1 MTDLAFYIPYQF
13 PRMFL
18 AASLDVSRGSRK
30 LTLLLFKSRRLLIQL
45 LGVALIVLVAP
56 FAAQAKDKWR
66 SVRTNNFLLIG
77 NGTEKEIREVATKL
91 EQFRDVFNR
100 LFTGSKINTPV
111 PTTVIVF
118 KSLSSYKPF
127 SLPNSTGYFQK
138 GDDVNYIT
146 LTTDVSTES
155 PFGIIYHEY
164 VHLLVESIS
173 GKAPAWFN
181 EGLAEYY
188 SSFNIVDDKRV
199 HLGELLPHHF
209 QTLRENRLLPLKKL
223 FDVRYDSPEY
233 NERSKRG
240 IFYAQSW
247 ALVHYL
253 LLSNHGQRATQLNK
267 FVQLLG
273 ANLPTDEAFK
283 QAFQIEMET
292 LETELRGYI
301 FGNTFHVQIT
311 TFNRK
316 FEFDREFKVSLLSEA
331 EVEAYLGDLLLHRH
345 LLAEA
350 EQRLQRALTIDPN
363 QGVAL
368 TSLGILRTRQGRFTE
383 ARQALQ
389 KAVKADANNYL
400 AHYHYAY
407 VLSRE
412 EMDDNNWVY
421 MYAPE
426 NAATMRFE
434 LTKAIE
440 LNPDFPESYALLAF
454 VYMVMGDDLNRSM
467 ELLKKAQALS
477 PGRPDLAFT
486 LAQIQMRQRN
496 FDLARNALD
505 PLLAA
510 ADSQLR
516 ARAES
521 LLDLI
526 KNREEQTAQAELE
539 RGNHSPAPGPT
550 SKDYQPPSESDLVHE
565 RLGAIQPGQSRIQGQ
580 FNKLECEDNGTAY
593 FYVQTSE
600 RLYKV
605 RASKLRAVKLTTY
618 VQVDRTLTCGQ
629 RKSPENVVVTFRPT
643 TDAKD
648 MRAKIDGDVLTVDL
662 VPKEFQL
669 KN

>member
-1 MTDLAFYIPYQF
+1 
-13 PRMFL
+13 
-18 AASLDVSRGSRK
+18 
-30 LTLLLFKSRRLLIQL
+30 LTLLLSKSRFLIL
-45 LGVALIVLVAP
+45 WLGVVLIVLATA
-56 FAAQAKDKWR
+56 FAAQARDNWR
-66 SVRTNNFLLIG
+66 SIRTKNFLLIG
-77 NGTEKEIREVATKL
+77 NGSEKEIREVATKL

-173 GKAPAWFN
+173 GRTPAWFN

-188 SSFNIVDDKRV
+188 SSFDVVDDKKV
-199 HLGELLPHHF
+199 HLGELLPYHF

-223 FDVRYDSPEY
+223 FEVRYDSPEY

-253 LLSNHGQRATQLNK
+253 LLGNHGQRAPQLNK
-267 FVQLLG
+267 FVQLIG
-273 ANLPTDEAFK
+273 ANLPIEEAFK

-292 LETELRGYI
+292 LESELRSYI

-316 FEFDREFKVSLLSEA
+316 LEFDREFKVSLLSEA

-350 EQRLQRALTIDPN
+350 ERRLQRALALDPN
-363 QGVAL
+363 QGIAL

-383 ARQALQ
+383 ARLALQ
-389 KAVKADANNYL
+389 KAVRTDSTNYL

-407 VLSRE
+407 ALSRE
-412 EMDDNNWVY
+412 AMDDNNWVY

-434 LTKAIE
+434 LTRAIE

-454 VYMVMGDDLNRSM
+454 VYMVMGDDLDRSM

-486 LAQIQMRQRN
+486 LAQIQMRQKK
-496 FDLARNALD
+496 FDLARHALD

-510 ADSQLR
+510 QDPGLR
-516 ARAES
+516 ERAQS
-521 LLDLI
+521 LLVLI
-526 KNREEQTAQAELE
+526 KNREEQTAQSELE
-539 RGNHSPAPGPT
+539 RENSLTAPRPT
-550 SKDYQPPSESDLVHE
+550 NKDYQPPSELDLVRE
-565 RLGAIQPGQSRIQGQ
+565 QLGAIPPGQSRIQGL

-593 FYVQTSE
+593 FFVQAGD

-629 RKSPENVVVTFRPT
+629 RKSPENVVITFRPT

-648 MRAKIDGDVLTVDL
+648 MRAKIDGDMFAVDL
-662 VPKEFQL
+662 VPKEFTL